1 MKLRWQWEYREL
13 LPEPDQDQCQN
24 AENTSQDIRQ
34 VSQAGTAPP
43 HQCLASES
51 WQTCSHISET
61 KEYFSENPYLESQ
74 KRRTSLKKMTFHND
88 DFPLH
93 KTQTIWDFE
102 TYLGLGPI
110 PGSLIGKLYYSVFFG
125 FFNNMKIIHNKLTP
139 SYGRCNY
146 TWNGNFSSSLL
157 QCHCATHR
165 LRLKGINSLWTL
177 SKYITYIRL
186 EWWFK
191 HFNTKMNEKMLYLQ
205 KNMKHSLHTKH
216 SSC

>member
-1 MKLRWQWEYREL
+1 MPLRWAQANNIAIW
-13 LPEPDQDQCQN
+13 PGW
-24 AENTSQDIRQ
+24 TSWPT
-34 VSQAGTAPP
+34 V
-43 HQCLASES
+43 QCLASES

-102 TYLGLGPI
+102 TYLVPI

-125 FFNNMKIIHNKLTP
+125 
-139 SYGRCNY
+139 RCNY
-146 TWNGNFSSSLL
+146 TLNGNFSSSLL

-186 EWWFK
+186 EWWFTK
-191 HFNTKMNEKMLYLQ
+191 HFNTKMKEKILYLQ
-205 KNMKHSLHTKH
+205 KNMKHSLHIKH